1 MNELKLKPI
10 ARVNLRNKSWKK
22 SSREVYV
29 RLNSKNKGEGVQYGI
44 WRNSISEGWDA
55 VLVSKGSQFRR
66 GRGKGFQSPGEFP
79 VFF

>member
-22 SSREVYV
+22 SSQEVCEV
-29 RLNSKNKGEGVQYGI
+29 EFQKTGGGVQYGI

-55 VLVSKGSQFRR
+55 VL
-66 GRGKGFQSPGEFP
+66 
-79 VFF
+79 

>member
-29 RLNSKNKGEGVQYGI
+29 RLNSKKKGGGVQYGI

-55 VLVSKGSQFRR
+55 VL
-66 GRGKGFQSPGEFP
+66 
-79 VFF
+79 